1 MGALDPFNGDDTGS
15 GVFFLS
21 SGASGQ
27 VNVRYFL
34 FAGVPHLPNGP
45 AVWPLITFREGL
57 DEQVSESMTEAS
69 KGLKIRLM

>member
-1 MGALDPFNGDDTGS
+1 MGALNPFNGDDTGS

-34 FAGVPHLPNGP
+34 LVGVAHLHSGP
-45 AVWPLITFREGL
+45 AVWPLITFPEGL
-57 DEQVSESMTEAS
+57 DNQVSESVTEAS